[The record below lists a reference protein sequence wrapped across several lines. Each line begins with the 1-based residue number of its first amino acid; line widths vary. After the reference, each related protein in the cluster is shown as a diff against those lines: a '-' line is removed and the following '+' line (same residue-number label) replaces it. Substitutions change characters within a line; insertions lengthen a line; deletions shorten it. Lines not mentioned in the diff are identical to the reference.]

1 MQAPRPVLA
10 TLPLLAALLTATA
23 TTATSAAEPDTAN
36 RVQGKLRFHIDTDF
50 FGWTHG
56 REFREVPD
64 PSPITKINQVGFGFA
79 RPLAGDSGLAGV
91 GGLGGGFLNS
101 GSSMFGLGLGY
112 GISPYL
118 ILGARMGM
126 SFDHLSSPNNDPTDP
141 TKTTYNYF
149 STVFTP
155 YLEILPLPRGR
166 VLPFIL
172 VRSGFQAATFGAR
185 TSGVDPIVGDIGG
198 LNRSSSLAPTIGVGG
213 GAHFL
218 ITDRFSLDA
227 SLMFDY
233 RWYFGRSR
241 TQGPGGPTV
250 TSDWQKAW
258 QSFTLGAVVGFSV
271 WFL

>member
-1 MQAPRPVLA
+1 MQAPRPLLA

-23 TTATSAAEPDTAN
+23 ATAASAAEPDTEN
-36 RVQGKLRFHIDTDF
+36 RVKGKLRFHVDTDF
-50 FGWTHG
+50 FGWTHSSN
-56 REFREVPD
+56 FSND
-64 PSPITKINQVGFGFA
+64 PNANLNPANQVGFGFA
-79 RPLAGDSGLAGV
+79 RPLAGE
-91 GGLGGGFLNS
+91 GGFAGLL
-101 GSSMFGLGLGY
+101 GAGGSMFGLGLGY

-126 SFDHLSSPNNDPTDP
+126 SFDHVSSPTDQP
-141 TKTTYNYF
+141 FKSTENYF
-149 STVFTP
+149 ATIFTP

-172 VRSGFQAATFGAR
+172 VRSGFHAAAYGQRLTGSDPILGDVHGLDR
-185 TSGVDPIVGDIGG
+185 TSI
-198 LNRSSSLAPTIGVGG
+198 LAPTIGFGG

-233 RWYFGRSR
+233 RWYFAKSR
-241 TQGPGGPTV
+241 ESATNNPTI
-250 TSDWQKAW
+250 TSDWEKAGR
-258 QSFTLGAVVGFSV
+258 QSFSLGAVVGFSV